1 MMYVEKQ
8 IVLKRTSQE
17 NTMQTLKKFI
27 KYYKPYKTV
36 FFIDLLCATIISAI
50 DLAFP
55 QLLRTL
61 TKTLFAGAPGKI
73 ISALIPI
80 TIGLLVAYII
90 QTACRYYV
98 TYAGHMMGAR
108 MERDM
113 RKELFDQYEKLSF
126 SYYDQN
132 NSGQMMSK
140 LVSDLFDI
148 SELAHHGPENL
159 FISLIKIIG
168 SFIFLFM
175 INRMLAVPML
185 ILVVLMLV
193 FSYGQNKKMQETFMD
208 NRRKIGDINSSLQDT
223 LAGIRV
229 VQSFANERIE
239 QEKFNRS
246 NENFL
251 ISKDANY
258 RCMGSFMSGNAF
270 FQGMMYLV
278 TLVFGGF
285 LIAHGR
291 MEASDLAMYALYI
304 GIFISPIQ
312 ILVELTEMM
321 QKGLSGF
328 RRFLEV
334 VETEP
339 DIVDAADAKPLKNV
353 KGNVCYEDVS
363 FHYSDDDTPVLS
375 HVSFEI
381 PAGKSIA
388 LVGPSG
394 SGKTTICSLLPR
406 FYDVTEGRVTIDGN
420 DVRKLT
426 LESLRSQIGLVS
438 QDVYLFGG
446 SIKDNIA
453 YGKPDATMDEIVD
466 AAKKANIHDFIM
478 ELPDKYDTFVGER
491 GTRLSGGQ
499 KQRISIARVFLKNP
513 PVLIL
518 DEATSALDNESE
530 RFIQKSLEELA
541 KDRTTITIAHRLST
555 IRNADEILVVADC
568 GIAERGTHEE
578 LLAQDGIYARYYDMS
593 R

>member
-1 MMYVEKQ
+1 
-8 IVLKRTSQE
+8 
-17 NTMQTLKKFI
+17 MQTLKKFI
-27 KYYKPYKTV
+27 KYYKPYKAV

-193 FSYGQNKKMQETFMD
+193 FSYDQNKKMQETFMD

>member
-1 MMYVEKQ
+1 
-8 IVLKRTSQE
+8 
-17 NTMQTLKKFI
+17 MQTLKKFI

-453 YGKPDATMDEIVD
+453 YGKSDATMDEIVD

-578 LLAQDGIYARYYDMS
+578 LLALDGIYARYYDMS

>member
-1 MMYVEKQ
+1 
-8 IVLKRTSQE
+8 
-17 NTMQTLKKFI
+17 MQTLKKFI

-406 FYDVTEGRVTIDGN
+406 FYDVMEGRVTIDGN

-453 YGKPDATMDEIVD
+453 YGKPEATMEEIVD

-578 LLAQDGIYARYYDMS
+578 LLALDGIYARYYDMS

>member
-27 KYYKPYKTV
+27 KYYKPYKAV

-406 FYDVTEGRVTIDGN
+406 FYDVTDGRVTIDGN

-466 AAKKANIHDFIM
+466 AAQKANIHDFIM

-578 LLAQDGIYARYYDMS
+578 LLALDGIYARYYDMS

>member
-1 MMYVEKQ
+1 
-8 IVLKRTSQE
+8 
-17 NTMQTLKKFI
+17 MQTLKKFI

-193 FSYGQNKKMQETFMD
+193 FSYDQNKKMQETFMD

-578 LLAQDGIYARYYDMS
+578 LLALDGIYARYYDMS

>member
-1 MMYVEKQ
+1 
-8 IVLKRTSQE
+8 
-17 NTMQTLKKFI
+17 MQTLKKFI

-406 FYDVTEGRVTIDGN
+406 FYDVTEGRLTIDGN

-466 AAKKANIHDFIM
+466 AAQKANIHDFIM

-578 LLAQDGIYARYYDMS
+578 LLALDGIYARYYEMS